1 MPAPVEPWATAR
13 APSVARRLDHRQRLL
28 GPLGRHAQGVDLA
41 PEHVALDQEPDE
53 PVVDLLA
60 GVDLM
65 VRRGADGLRLAAD
78 GGALLGGGAAGV
90 DVDGVD
96 RPPVLGEAGDAEGG
110 IQPAGEG
117 ERQRAAGDCIMHKHA
132 TFAAPR
138 KPRRG
143 QRRGRRDAVAGLRRI
158 KEVVALNL
166 HRREHWGPGVGSTA
180 TILVC
185 S

>member
-1 MPAPVEPWATAR
+1 MGDRAGAELR
-13 APSVARRLDHRQRLL
+13 APSRPTDSACWVRSAATLKR
-28 GPLGRHAQGVDLA
+28 VDLA
-41 PEHVALDQEPDE
+41 PENVALNQEPDE

-96 RPPVLGEAGDAEGG
+96 RPPVLGEAGDAKGG

-138 KPRRG
+138 KPPATSG
-143 QRRGRRDAVAGLRRI
+143 AGGGTQSRDSAGSKRSLR
-158 KEVVALNL
+158 
-166 HRREHWGPGVGSTA
+166 
-180 TILVC
+180 
-185 S
+185 